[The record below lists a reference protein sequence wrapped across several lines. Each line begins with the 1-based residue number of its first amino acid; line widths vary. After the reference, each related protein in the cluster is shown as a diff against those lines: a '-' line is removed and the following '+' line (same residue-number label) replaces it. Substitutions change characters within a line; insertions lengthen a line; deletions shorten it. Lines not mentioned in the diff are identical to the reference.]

1 VKRLLLVIVEA
12 AVELVPRELLGH
24 PAVRKHAA
32 RTGKDPSRMLLDRSY
47 HHAAMRRLED
57 SAKRGRPDI
66 PYHILLDAV
75 DSPLYASGG
84 LGLYVSTRD
93 GMVLEVGERVRL
105 PRSYHRFVGL
115 LEDLYVKGIVRDS
128 AGNVLLRMRRAS
140 LGELLSELSPD
151 RAVLLRES
159 GTPMALEELAR
170 ELSASDRPLVGI
182 GGFPAGDFSGEVLG
196 LFGEQVSLGGTS
208 YSASLLACRL
218 IYEVEKALRPAN
230 A

>member
-115 LEDLYVKGIVRDS
+115 LEDLYVK
-128 AGNVLLRMRRAS
+128 
-140 LGELLSELSPD
+140 ELMTSLSPLPSTFTRLIICD
-151 RAVLLRES
+151 SSV
-159 GTPMALEELAR
+159 AR
-170 ELSASDRPLVGI
+170 EITSTPRFLS
-182 GGFPAGDFSGEVLG
+182 
-196 LFGEQVSLGGTS
+196 
-208 YSASLLACRL
+208 
-218 IYEVEKALRPAN
+218 
-230 A
+230 